1 VTIISASIPVLRGF
15 TRAVRSKNASE
26 PVSGPY
32 IRTGNSSN
40 AYGRSGRRTRTD
52 EVDDFDGSDASIL
65 GPTEGRDGK
74 NSGQAVKDKVIP
86 GPGDADEPGI
96 ELESMR
102 PR

>member
-1 VTIISASIPVLRGF
+1 MTIISASIPVLRGF

-40 AYGRSGRRTRTD
+40 TYGRSGRRTRTN

-65 GPTEGRDGK
+65 GPTEGHDGK
-74 NSGQAVKDKVIP
+74 HSG
-86 GPGDADEPGI
+86 
-96 ELESMR
+96 
-102 PR
+102 